1 MSCNNEEVL
10 HVGDYGTE
18 FVLTIKKRVSGV
30 DSIVDISSASAAG
43 SKKIMFKDAD
53 GTVFERTASFKTDGT
68 DGKIAYTTV
77 SGDIAVSGP
86 LKYRGTVV
94 LSPTQNYQSSTC
106 EIEVYEKWTVSP

>member
-30 DSIVDISSASAAG
+30 DSVVDISAATT
-43 SKKIMFKDAD
+43 KKILFRNSA
-53 GTVFERTASFKTDGT
+53 GTIFERTASFKTDGT
-68 DGKIAYTTV
+68 DGKITYTTASGDVTV
-77 SGDIAVSGP
+77 SGT
-86 LKYRGTVV
+86 LKYRGAVI

-106 EIEVYEKWTVSP
+106 EIEVYEKWAVTP